1 MIKFIRGRKPWLRLD
16 LKSDIKQLYDEVRM
30 MRRDIEEIKVMLVP
44 QVSPTKKEVKAIE
57 EGRKEFARGEF
68 EEWKEVRKRAIS

>member
-1 MIKFIRGRKPWLRLD
+1 M
-16 LKSDIKQLYDEVRM
+16 KSDIKQLYDEVRM

>member
-1 MIKFIRGRKPWLRLD
+1 

-44 QVSPTKKEVKAIE
+44 EVALTKEEAKAIE
-57 EGRKEFARGEF
+57 EGRQEFARGEF
-68 EEWKEVRKRAIS
+68 EEWKAVRKRAVS

>member
-1 MIKFIRGRKPWLRLD
+1 
-16 LKSDIKQLYDEVRM
+16 M

-44 QVSPTKKEVKAIE
+44 EVAPTKEEVKARE

-68 EEWKEVRKRAIS
+68 EEWKEVRKRAVS

>member
-1 MIKFIRGRKPWLRLD
+1 
-16 LKSDIKQLYDEVRM
+16 M

-44 QVSPTKKEVKAIE
+44 EVAPTKEEVKAIE

-68 EEWKEVRKRAIS
+68 EEWKEVRKRAVP